1 MPDEDAEHMAKGFR
15 QAGHTP
21 SLVAA
26 LIHFDVSFL
35 CWVLVGALGAYI
47 AADLDLTP
55 AQKGLMVAVPPLG
68 GAGFRLLLGPMADR
82 VGIKRLGLTT
92 LALTLVPLL
101 WGATLAD
108 SFAQVLGVGLLLGVA
123 GASFAVALPLASR
136 WYPPEH
142 QGLALGIAGAGN
154 SGTVIAALAAPRL
167 AEHVGWHGTFAL
179 AMIPVVIAWV
189 AFLLLAKEPPRAAG
203 AAPGGGSLS
212 LLREADPRWLC
223 GFYLVTFGGFV
234 GLAGY
239 LPIFFVDRFDLS
251 KVTAG
256 GFAAL
261 CAVAGSLLRP
271 VGGALSD
278 RISGTRVLASVL
290 LVAACLAAL
299 LAALPGLAITVAL
312 MFGVL
317 GLLGMGNGAVFQL
330 VGRRVPERV
339 GAMTGLVGAAGGVGG
354 FLLPFGF
361 GALASSTGNFAAG
374 FLLFAVVAAAASA
387 AVGSRDRAWHVT
399 PRPIQLSKAVA

>member
-1 MPDEDAEHMAKGFR
+1 MARGFR
-15 QAGHTP
+15 QAGHAP
-21 SLVAA
+21 SLAAA

-35 CWVLVGALGAYI
+35 CWVLVGSLGAYI
-47 AADLDLTP
+47 AADLGLT
-55 AQKGLMVAVPPLG
+55 ATQKGLMVAVPPLG
-68 GAGFRLLLGPMADR
+68 GAAFRLLLGPLSDR
-82 VGIKRLGLTT
+82 VGIKRLGLLT
-92 LALTLVPLL
+92 LALTLVPLA
-101 WGATLAD
+101 WGAVAAAT
-108 SFAQVLGVGLLLGVA
+108 FVEILGVGLLLGVA

-179 AMIPVVIAWV
+179 AMVPVGLAWT
-189 AFLLLAKEPPRAAG
+189 AFALLAKEPPRPSGAG
-203 AAPGGGSLS
+203 TSFGGSLS
-212 LLREADPRWLC
+212 LLRHADPRWLC

-234 GLAGY
+234 GLSGY
-239 LPIFFVDRFDLS
+239 LPIFFVDRFAVT

-278 RISGTRVLASVL
+278 RLGGTRVLATVL
-290 LVAACLAAL
+290 AVAGCLAAI
-299 LAALPGLAITVAL
+299 LATLPGLGVTVAL
-312 MFGVL
+312 LFGVL

-339 GAMTGLVGAAGGVGG
+339 GAMTGLVGAAGGLGG

-361 GALASSTGNFAAG
+361 GWLAATTGSFTAG
-374 FLLFAVVAAAASA
+374 FALLAAAIGAAAAAA
-387 AVGSRDRAWHVT
+387 AVAARDRAWTVLPART
-399 PRPIQLSKAVA
+399 PVEAVV

>member
-1 MPDEDAEHMAKGFR
+1 MAIGFR

-21 SLVAA
+21 SLAAA

-47 AADLDLTP
+47 AADLDLSST
-55 AQKGLMVAVPPLG
+55 QKGLMVAVPPLG
-68 GAGFRLLLGPMADR
+68 GAGFRLLLGPLSDR
-82 VGIKRLGLTT
+82 VGIKRLGLLS
-92 LALTLVPLL
+92 LALTLVPLA
-101 WGATLAD
+101 WGATVATTY
-108 SFAQVLGVGLLLGVA
+108 AQLLGVGLLLGVA

-154 SGTVIAALAAPRL
+154 SGTVVAALAAPRL

-179 AMIPVVIAWV
+179 AMVPVCLAWV
-189 AFLLLAKEPPRAAG
+189 AFAVLAKEPPRPAG
-203 AAPGGGSLS
+203 PPPGGPMS
-212 LLREADPRWLC
+212 LLREPDPRWLC
-223 GFYLVTFGGFV
+223 AFYMVSFGGFV
-234 GLAGY
+234 GLSSY
-239 LPIFFVDRFDLS
+239 LPMFFVDRFGLT
-251 KVTAG
+251 KVAAG

-278 RISGTRVLASVL
+278 RLGGTRVLATALV
-290 LVAACLAAL
+290 VAACLVTILATLPAL
-299 LAALPGLAITVAL
+299 ALTVTMLAL
-312 MFGVL
+312 VL
-317 GLLGMGNGAVFQL
+317 GLLGIGNGAVFQL
-330 VGRRVPERV
+330 VGYRVPDRF

-361 GALASSTGNFAAG
+361 GWLASVTGSFTVGFAALAGVIGLAA
-374 FLLFAVVAAAASA
+374 L
-387 AVGSRDRAWHVT
+387 AVGSRERVWSIT
-399 PRPIQLSKAVA
+399 SRPSIVEAVA

>member
-1 MPDEDAEHMAKGFR
+1 MAKGFR
-15 QAGHTP
+15 QAGHAP
-21 SLVAA
+21 SLAAA

-47 AADLDLTP
+47 ADDLGLSP
-55 AQKGLMVAVPPLG
+55 MQKGLMVAVPPLG
-68 GAGFRLLLGPMADR
+68 GAGFRLLLGPLSDR
-82 VGIKRLGLTT
+82 VGIKRLGLIT
-92 LALTLVPLL
+92 LALTLVPLA
-101 WGATLAD
+101 WGATLAA
-108 SFAQVLGVGLLLGVA
+108 SFGQVLGVGLLLGVA

-167 AEHVGWHGTFAL
+167 AEHVGWHGTFGL
-179 AMIPVVIAWV
+179 AMLPVALAWV
-189 AFLLLAKEPPRAAG
+189 AFALLAKEPPRAAVSG
-203 AAPGGGSLS
+203 ASTGGALS
-212 LLREADPRWLC
+212 LLRDGDPRWLC

-234 GLAGY
+234 GLSGY

-278 RISGTRVLASVL
+278 RLGGTRVLAAVL
-290 LVAACLAAL
+290 VVTGCLAAI
-299 LAALPGLAITVAL
+299 LAALPGLGLTVVL
-312 MFGVL
+312 LFGLL

-339 GAMTGLVGAAGGVGG
+339 GAMTGLVGAAGGLGG

-361 GALASSTGNFAAG
+361 GWLASTTGAFTAGFALLAAIAGLAALAVAG
-374 FLLFAVVAAAASA
+374 
-387 AVGSRDRAWHVT
+387 RDRAWAM
-399 PRPIQLSKAVA
+399 PSRPGTLSEAVA

>member
-1 MPDEDAEHMAKGFR
+1 MATKGFR
-15 QAGHTP
+15 QAGDTP
-21 SLVAA
+21 SLAAA

-47 AADLDLTP
+47 ASDLGLSPT
-55 AQKGLMVAVPPLG
+55 QKGLMVAVPPLG
-68 GAGFRLLLGPMADR
+68 GAGFRLLLGPLSDR
-82 VGIKRLGLTT
+82 MGIKRLGLTT
-92 LALTLVPLL
+92 LALTLLPLL
-101 WGATLAD
+101 WAATLATT
-108 SFAQVLGVGLLLGVA
+108 FTQILGVGLLLGVA

-179 AMIPVVIAWV
+179 AMIPVALAWV
-189 AFLLLAKEPPRAAG
+189 AFAVLAKEPPRAAG
-203 AAPGGGSLS
+203 TRPAGGSLS
-212 LLREADPRWLC
+212 LLRDVDPRWLC
-223 GFYLVTFGGFV
+223 SFYLVTFGAFV
-234 GLAGY
+234 GLSGY
-239 LPIFFVDRFDLS
+239 LPIFFVDRFGMT
-251 KVTAG
+251 KVAAG

-271 VGGALSD
+271 VGGVLAD
-278 RISGTRVLASVL
+278 RIGGTRVLATVL
-290 LVAACLAAL
+290 TCAAGAAAILAT
-299 LAALPGLAITVAL
+299 LPGLGGTVAL
-312 MFGVL
+312 LFVLLGV
-317 GLLGMGNGAVFQL
+317 LGMGNGAVFQL

-361 GALASSTGNFAAG
+361 GWLASTTGTFAAG
-374 FLLFAVVAAAASA
+374 FAVLANVAGLAAL
-387 AVGSRDRAWHVT
+387 AVAGRDRAWSVGTRTVT
-399 PRPIQLSKAVA
+399 LGEAMA

>member
-1 MPDEDAEHMAKGFR
+1 MAKGFR

-21 SLVAA
+21 SLAAA

-47 AADLDLTP
+47 ASDLGLSPT
-55 AQKGLMVAVPPLG
+55 QKGLMVAVPPLG
-68 GAGFRLLLGPMADR
+68 GAGFRLLLGPLSDR
-82 VGIKRLGLTT
+82 VGIKRLGLVTM
-92 LALTLVPLL
+92 ALTLVPLA
-101 WGATLAD
+101 WGALAAT
-108 SFAQVLGVGLLLGVA
+108 SYGQVLVVGLLLGVA

-179 AMIPVVIAWV
+179 AMVPVTLAWV
-189 AFLLLAKEPPRAAG
+189 AFAVLAKEPPRAVSSAPSGG
-203 AAPGGGSLS
+203 ALS
-212 LLREADPRWLC
+212 LLRDVDPRWLC
-223 GFYLVTFGGFV
+223 GFYLVSFGAFV
-234 GLAGY
+234 GLSGY
-239 LPIFFVDRFDLS
+239 LPIFFVDRFGVS

-278 RISGTRVLASVL
+278 RLGGTRVLSVVL
-290 LVAACLAAL
+290 VVAGCVAAILATLPAL
-299 LAALPGLAITVAL
+299 GVTVAL
-312 MFGVL
+312 LFCLLGV
-317 GLLGMGNGAVFQL
+317 LGMGNGAVFQL
-330 VGRRVPERV
+330 VGLRVPEQV
-339 GAMTGLVGAAGGVGG
+339 GAMTGLVGAAGGLGG

-361 GALASSTGNFAAG
+361 GWLASTTGSFSAGFAALAAVAGLAA
-374 FLLFAVVAAAASA
+374 LAVANRDRVWAPRPQPVVIEVAA
-387 AVGSRDRAWHVT
+387 
-399 PRPIQLSKAVA
+399 